1 MLKVYSRLLFYE
13 KKKLDLER
21 SEMQGKENVLYKLL
35 LEGEI
40 IEKLF
45 SAYLAC

>member
-1 MLKVYSRLLFYE
+1 MGGFEKVKNKKLIPCLKYIRGYYFMK

-35 LEGEI
+35 L
-40 IEKLF
+40 
-45 SAYLAC
+45 